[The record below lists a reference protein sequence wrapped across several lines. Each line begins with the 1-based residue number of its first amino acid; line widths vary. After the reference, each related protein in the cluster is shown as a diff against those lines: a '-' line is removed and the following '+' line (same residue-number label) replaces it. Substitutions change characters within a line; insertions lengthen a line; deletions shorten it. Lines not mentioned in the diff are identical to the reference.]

1 MVQFLLQAA
10 GTICSPCQGLQDAR
24 SRSRRTESALCGHK
38 GGLRA
43 RDPAVE
49 QLPAQGLPTC
59 QALGRLCV
67 WQGGERGAGVSQR
80 PCSPNGQRT
89 LGPDSCFP

>member
-10 GTICSPCQGLQDAR
+10 GTIRSPRQGLQDTG

-43 RDPAVE
+43 RDPAGE
-49 QLPAQGLPTC
+49 QLQFQGLPTC
-59 QALGRLCV
+59 QALGRLGQECV
-67 WQGGERGAGVSQR
+67 CVGGVVLRAGGLAL
-80 PCSPNGQRT
+80 P
-89 LGPDSCFP
+89 LAKGP

>member
-10 GTICSPCQGLQDAR
+10 GTIRSPRQGLQDAG

-43 RDPAVE
+43 RDPAGE
-49 QLPAQGLPTC
+49 QLRAQGLPMC
-59 QALGRLCV
+59 QALGRLGQE
-67 WQGGERGAGVSQR
+67 WGGGVLRAGGLAL
-80 PCSPNGQRT
+80 PMAK
-89 LGPDSCFP
+89 GP